1 MAFSRPNANTS
12 KQCQYFK
19 LKTIV
24 ATKMANATHKI
35 CVLIRLKL
43 AKPISCAIWNSFG
56 SINTFHKRRQAT
68 KEGAENNPDK
78 QQEENILVFFLK
90 QEVIK
95 H

>member
-12 KQCQYFK
+12 KQCQYLK

-35 CVLIRLKL
+35 CVLIRVETCEANILCDL
-43 AKPISCAIWNSFG
+43 EFIW
-56 SINTFHKRRQAT
+56 INQYFHKRRQAT

-90 QEVIK
+90 
-95 H
+95 